1 MDSEELRKYLDII
14 NKNSE
19 EVLTEGMLQKLAG
32 LALGTVLALGPQ
44 VGEAGTVF
52 SYMPKDGV
60 TMKMTRSQ
68 DRIPADAKVV
78 FSIDTVTDEVT
89 VVKGGV
95 KNQEIKPDPAAVK
108 QAQQGKT
115 EPSKTKPETSQ
126 QKLEPGVVFENKD
139 WIAKY
144 NKDAMSDKPSCT
156 VFSKDNRYIQV
167 NVEADGSGTIYSVLK
182 GRGGVQSYKYRF
194 DSDPAKSAYP
204 SRVDKEIGVAPV
216 KLEDAKGHQKLV
228 IQTFTVL
235 NEIVTDT
242 INLQTLEPAV
252 SKCMQAM
259 NQNDTPKGK

>member
-95 KNQEIKPDPAAVK
+95 KNQEIKPDPAAV
-108 QAQQGKT
+108 QQGKQGRTQVTSVQEPQTQKSQAQSQAEPEKNIQT
-115 EPSKTKPETSQ
+115 EGKAVIFTGYSVDTIKEKIMD
-126 QKLEPGVVFENKD
+126 KMLAKD
-139 WIAKY
+139 TDWNFDDNGKNLIATMYNAEGKNFGALLYKSLFGPQIGASMEMQVKYIFIAKGDQVKVIPQATAVIT
-144 NKDAMSDKPSCT
+144 NAFGKKESSAWNTKD
-156 VFSKDNRYIQV
+156 VV
-167 NVEADGSGTIYSVLK
+167 
-182 GRGGVQSYKYRF
+182 
-194 DSDPAKSAYP
+194 KS
-204 SRVDKEIGVAPV
+204 
-216 KLEDAKGHQKLV
+216 
-228 IQTFTVL
+228 
-235 NEIVTDT
+235 
-242 INLQTLEPAV
+242 LQTLF
-252 SKCMQAM
+252 
-259 NQNDTPKGK
+259 